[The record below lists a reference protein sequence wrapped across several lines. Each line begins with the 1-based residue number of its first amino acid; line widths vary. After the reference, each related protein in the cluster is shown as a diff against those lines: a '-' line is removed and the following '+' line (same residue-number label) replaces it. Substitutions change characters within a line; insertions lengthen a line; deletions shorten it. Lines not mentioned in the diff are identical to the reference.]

1 MLQFRYNLPRLSS
14 CTTYLQTWAAYAGD
28 LSDGVHFPPRGV
40 VISLVFSTTILSLSL
55 EWSVYIYIY
64 IYWGSQ
70 VGDSIW
76 FDFIR
81 QWGVANSAG
90 LRLSVR
96 VCVRV
101 CMHA

>member
-1 MLQFRYNLPRLSS
+1 MLQFGYNPPRLSS

-64 IYWGSQ
+64 ILGFASGGLNLVRFYSTVGS
-70 VGDSIW
+70 
-76 FDFIR
+76 
-81 QWGVANSAG
+81 
-90 LRLSVR
+90 
-96 VCVRV
+96 C
-101 CMHA
+101 